1 MFSDILLPESIIQ
14 LLFLAFAAAVTGGL
28 VFSYRDNNLKRFMR
42 VFPLVFLGIIVCV
55 CIGGCL
61 RVEVFDRLIEAWHK

>member
-1 MFSDILLPESIIQ
+1 MLSDILLPAFVIQ
-14 LLFLAFAAAVTGGL
+14 LLSLAFAFAFMGGL
-28 VFSYRDNNLKRFMR
+28 IFSYRDNNLKRFMW
-42 VFPLVFLGIIVCV
+42 VFPLIFLAFIVCV